1 VHSRM
6 DSWTRRSFIAAGIC
20 LGGCARFD
28 RPPLGALY
36 RPARA
41 NTGQPPLVLIPGA
54 FGSSLRDR
62 RTHREVWPGS
72 SVELLTSDYRGLE
85 VGIDPATLEPRAGD
99 IEAYDLFEQGL
110 GRDFY
115 GQLLR
120 TLEQIGGYVRCLAGV
135 PPPVDRRNFYVY
147 PYDFRL
153 DNVRAARGL
162 HELIERIRAD
172 YGDPRL
178 TVDVLA
184 HSNGGLLARYY
195 ARYGTADLPQSGA
208 FAPTGAGAKSIRRLL
223 LVGTP
228 NLGTLQPVLSLLQG
242 EQVGL
247 RKIPREVIATWAS
260 GAQMMPHPALPW
272 LLDASGRPLDY
283 DLFDIG
289 TWRSLG
295 WSVFNP
301 EIAERTVS
309 RHGGGAEG
317 QRHHGLLCEF
327 LAKHLERGR
336 RFMESLS
343 VPAPGVEP
351 RTSVFGG
358 DCELTLARMVAERV
372 ESRLLARERIADIA
386 APVPGVD
393 YEALMFEPGDTV
405 VTRSSLLGRGTL
417 NIAAPRD
424 EIESLHV
431 AHAVFLCEHHQQ
443 LTGNPSFQENLLHAL
458 LSADVA

>member
-1 VHSRM
+1 MEHWS
-6 DSWTRRSFIAAGIC
+6 RRSFIAAALC

-28 RPPLGALY
+28 RPPLGELY

-41 NTGQPPLVLIPGA
+41 NADQPPLVLIPGA

-62 RTHREVWPGS
+62 RSDRAVWPGS
-72 SVELLTSDYRGLE
+72 STELLTSDYRGLE
-85 VGIDPATLEPRAGD
+85 VGIDPATLEPQAGD
-99 IEAYDLFEQGL
+99 IEAYDLFERGL

-115 GQLLR
+115 GHLLS
-120 TLEQIGGYVRCLAGV
+120 TLEQIGGYVRCLAGAAPRV
-135 PPPVDRRNFYVY
+135 GGRNYYVY

-162 HELIERIRAD
+162 HELIEQIRAD

-184 HSNGGLLARYY
+184 HSNGGLVARYY
-195 ARYGTADLPQSGA
+195 SRYGRADLPESGP
-208 FAPTGAGAKSIRRLL
+208 FVPTGAGVKSIRRLL

-228 NLGTLQPVLSLLQG
+228 NLGTMRPVLSLLHG
-242 EQVGL
+242 EQMGL
-247 RKIPREVIATWAS
+247 RKMPPNVIATWAS

-272 LLDASGRPLDY
+272 LLDVFGRPLDY

-295 WSVFNP
+295 WSVFDP
-301 EIAERTVS
+301 EIAERTAT

-317 QRHHGLLCEF
+317 QRHYGLLCEY

-336 RFMESLS
+336 RFMESLT
-343 VPAPGVEP
+343 VPAPGAEP
-351 RTSVFGG
+351 PISVFGG

-372 ESRLLARERIADIA
+372 EGRLLARDRIADIA
-386 APVPGVD
+386 APVPRVD

-405 VTRSSLLGRGTL
+405 VTRSSLLGRSTL
-417 NIAAPRD
+417 NVAAPRVG
-424 EIESLHV
+424 IESLRV
-431 AHAVFLCEHHQQ
+431 AHSVFLCEHHQQ
-443 LTGNPSFQENLLHAL
+443 LTSNPSFQDNLLNAL
-458 LSADVA
+458 LSVDAT

>member
-1 VHSRM
+1 MEH
-6 DSWTRRSFIAAGIC
+6 WTRRRFIAAGLC

-36 RPARA
+36 RPTRA
-41 NTGQPPLVLIPGA
+41 HTGQPPLVLIPGT

-62 RTHREVWPGS
+62 RSGHEVWPGS
-72 SVELLTSDYRGLE
+72 STELLTSDYRGLE
-85 VGIDPATLEPRAGD
+85 VGIDPATLEPSAGD
-99 IEAYDLFEQGL
+99 VEAYDIFERGL

-120 TLEQIGGYVRCLAGV
+120 ALEQIGGYVRCLAGA
-135 PPPVDRRNFYVY
+135 PPPVDRRNYYVY

-162 HELIERIRAD
+162 HELIEQIRAD

-178 TVDVLA
+178 SVDVLA
-184 HSNGGLLARYY
+184 HSNGGLLARYF
-195 ARYGTADLPQSGA
+195 ARYGTADLPESGP
-208 FAPTGAGAKSIRRLL
+208 FAPTGAGGESIRRLL

-228 NLGTLQPVLSLLQG
+228 NLGTMQPVLSLLRG
-242 EQVGL
+242 EQMGL
-247 RKIPREVIATWAS
+247 RKMPPDVVATWAS

-272 LLDASGRPLDY
+272 LLDVLGRPLDY

-295 WSVFNP
+295 WSVFDP
-301 EIAERTVS
+301 GIAGRTVT

-317 QRHHGLLCEF
+317 RRHHGLLCEY

-336 RFMESLS
+336 RFMESLT

-351 RTSVFGG
+351 QTSVFGG

-372 ESRLLARERIADIA
+372 EGRLLARDRIADIA
-386 APVPGVD
+386 VPVPGVD
-393 YEALMFEPGDTV
+393 YQALMFEPGDTV
-405 VTRSSLLGRGTL
+405 VTRSSLLGRSTL
-417 NIAAPRD
+417 NVAAPRVG
-424 EIESLHV
+424 IESLRV
-431 AHAVFLCEHHQQ
+431 AHSVFLCEQHQQ
-443 LTGNPSFQENLLHAL
+443 LTSNPSFQDNLLNAL
-458 LSADVA
+458 LSVDAN